1 MEAKGVCTLQER
13 RGESMCVARLGET
26 GRAEEREKA
35 SVRRG
40 ERRQDEAGSIVDVN
54 FIICGISRVAAA
66 EQEASVPVDYHA
78 CPLNAPG
85 CCISIRVRSGLSS
98 AEKKAAFSL

>member
-1 MEAKGVCTLQER
+1 MRCQIGRDREGRGEGESERSKRRER
-13 RGESMCVARLGET
+13 RR
-26 GRAEEREKA
+26 
-35 SVRRG
+35 
-40 ERRQDEAGSIVDVN
+40 DEAGSIVDVN

-85 CCISIRVRSGLSS
+85 CCISIRVRSALSS
-98 AEKKAAFSL
+98 AAKKAVFSL